1 MGWLPSTVLIASA
14 ALTLRRARPG
24 AFLAV
29 WIASGYF
36 LLAILPNKGGER
48 YVLALLPPLAVL
60 GARAIS
66 SLESAFARGTF
77 LVLALIAGALNYTGI
92 TWPSALSSWT
102 HNHLLPF
109 PHAMPLE
116 AHELRGWPT
125 GDVLRTLGGLRRRS
139 FAPSELGRFVESTR
153 GLDDREFVDAAY
165 REWLGRAPDP
175 RGREAYVERLAK
187 ASRTEVIESI
197 LQSDE
202 FRRRPLRVLVV
213 PDHRVFNAATL
224 QYLAESER
232 LSLSFR
238 RADLDEADAAVL
250 KVGGPQ
256 GPWPGS
262 LVNSDVV
269 EAIESRAIDG
279 SDFPC
284 PDGSRLRVLQLGP
297 GK

>member
-1 MGWLPSTVLIASA
+1 
-14 ALTLRRARPG
+14 
-24 AFLAV
+24 
-29 WIASGYF
+29 
-36 LLAILPNKGGER
+36 
-48 YVLALLPPLAVL
+48 
-60 GARAIS
+60 
-66 SLESAFARGTF
+66 
-77 LVLALIAGALNYTGI
+77 
-92 TWPSALSSWT
+92 
-102 HNHLLPF
+102 
-109 PHAMPLE
+109 
-116 AHELRGWPT
+116 
-125 GDVLRTLGGLRRRS
+125 
-139 FAPSELGRFVESTR
+139 
-153 GLDDREFVDAAY
+153 VDAAY
-165 REWLGRAPDP
+165 REWLGRDPDP